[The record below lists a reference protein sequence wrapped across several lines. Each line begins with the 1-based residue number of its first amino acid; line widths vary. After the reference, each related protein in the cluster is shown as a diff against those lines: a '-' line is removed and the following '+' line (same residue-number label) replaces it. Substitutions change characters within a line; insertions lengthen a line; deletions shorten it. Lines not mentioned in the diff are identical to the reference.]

1 MDFRARARARIEII
15 HRNQARRRAT
25 GANQRPTRVVL
36 NHGTSPQRIVVEM
49 ITRVLQNGTGSLDR
63 SMLADVHRV
72 LTTTTTIPERLT
84 LPVMRV
90 EGELP
95 DCAICLCSMEVGEEM
110 IALPCQLIVNHSFHS
125 ECIKPWISKNRT
137 CPVCRGNF

>member
-1 MDFRARARARIEII
+1 MDFRARSRARIETIYL
-15 HRNQARRRAT
+15 NQARRRANR
-25 GANQRPTRVVL
+25 ANQQPTRV
-36 NHGTSPQRIVVEM
+36 TPQRIVVEM
-49 ITRVLQNGTGSLDR
+49 ITRVLQNGTGSLDQ

-72 LTTTTTIPERLT
+72 LTTPEADDPSERLT

-95 DCAICLCSMEVGEEM
+95 DCAICLCALEVGEEM
-110 IALPCQLIVNHSFHS
+110 IALPCQLTVNHSFHS

-137 CPVCRGNF
+137 CPVCRGNI